1 MHDRN
6 TISTRDQR
14 TMHTRRILG
23 LALGVT
29 LAAASP
35 GAAADLGAGGYK
47 DAGYAEAPVNYWHGP
62 YVGAVIGVGGAGLG
76 IQDAA
81 SDNPHVGGNSV
92 TGGVLIGYNF
102 RSGPWVGGFEADVS
116 AMGVDE
122 TKNLTGY
129 GDVNIS
135 SNWYGTARLRAGVVW
150 DRALFYVTGGLGAA
164 QWEMKA
170 PDSTKQTVGSI
181 SPSFGLGVEYAFDQ
195 NWAMRVEALGVA
207 GGSAKI
213 DVNGAKQDVDFGAST
228 IRVGLSRRF

>member
-1 MHDRN
+1 
-6 TISTRDQR
+6 
-14 TMHTRRILG
+14 MHTLRIMG

-29 LAAASP
+29 LAAAAP

-47 DAGYAEAPVNYWHGP
+47 DTGYVEAPVNYWHGP
-62 YVGAVIGVGGAGLG
+62 YVGAVIGLGGAGLG
-76 IQDAA
+76 IEDAA
-81 SDNPHVGGNSV
+81 NDNPGVGGNSV

-122 TKNLTGY
+122 TENLKGY
-129 GDVNIS
+129 GDVNIK

-164 QWEMKA
+164 QWEMKTSDNVKHSA
-170 PDSTKQTVGSI
+170 GGV

-195 NWAMRVEALGVA
+195 NWAMRVEAIGVA
-207 GGSAKI
+207 GGSTKI
-213 DVNGAKQDVDFGAST
+213 NVNGTKEDVGFGTET
-228 IRVGLSRRF
+228 IRIGLSRRF